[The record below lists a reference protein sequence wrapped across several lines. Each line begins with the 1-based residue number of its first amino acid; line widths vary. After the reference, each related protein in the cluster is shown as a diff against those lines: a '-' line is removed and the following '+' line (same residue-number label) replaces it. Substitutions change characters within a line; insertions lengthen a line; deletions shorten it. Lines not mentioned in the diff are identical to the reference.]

1 MSVTT
6 IVAAGCVSVIC
17 SAWLPIWWTRHWGAN
32 GFNSCPQLCTCR
44 FDCGWAADTYHE
56 VHALTLERRN
66 RPSKSARRDA
76 GLSDDQVLGE
86 LGPGGAAD
94 MGERAAD
101 LVTEQERYRKAAGMF
116 IVRRDGTVEKTMD
129 DREIERRRNNIEHV
143 EVRDELQ
150 EGRPGMGSRRT
161 TRQETWS
168 RVPSSSRE
176 SRTAVQP
183 PQEEVKQE
191 EGRGSI
197 LSEPAS
203 ISKQALRH
211 D

>member
-1 MSVTT
+1 
-6 IVAAGCVSVIC
+6 
-17 SAWLPIWWTRHWGAN
+17 
-32 GFNSCPQLCTCR
+32 
-44 FDCGWAADTYHE
+44 
-56 VHALTLERRN
+56 
-66 RPSKSARRDA
+66 
-76 GLSDDQVLGE
+76 
-86 LGPGGAAD
+86 